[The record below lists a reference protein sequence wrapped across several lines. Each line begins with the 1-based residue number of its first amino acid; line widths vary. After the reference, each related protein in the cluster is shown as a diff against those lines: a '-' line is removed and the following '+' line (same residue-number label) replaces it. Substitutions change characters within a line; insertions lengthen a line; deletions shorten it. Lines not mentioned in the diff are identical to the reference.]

1 MNKNKIILCLLLL
14 FSLLVKAQVYN
25 PVKWKTSVEK
35 VSDIEFDLE
44 NGKITALKIPV
55 PGKGINFFSK
65 NEDITVLWTNIKKIG
80 DDIIL
85 VEEDK

>member
-1 MNKNKIILCLLLL
+1 MIETILSLQKKEIISIKDGRRLG
-14 FSLLVKAQVYN
+14 Y
-25 PVKWKTSVEK
+25 